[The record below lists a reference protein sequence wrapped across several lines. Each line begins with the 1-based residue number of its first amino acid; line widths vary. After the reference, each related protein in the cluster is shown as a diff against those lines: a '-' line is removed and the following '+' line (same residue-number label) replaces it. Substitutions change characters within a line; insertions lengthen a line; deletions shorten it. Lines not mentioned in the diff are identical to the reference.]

1 MDLADLAHVANERGE
16 GGATMHVVVDEREP
30 GSAAVPAPAP
40 AVEVDVRVVVDS
52 DMLEATA
59 PEAGAAVANV
69 LDPRFG
75 EYRKCGDRRI
85 RDALIEEHRWMAVY
99 CARRFQHRGEP
110 LEDLIQV
117 GMLGILKAVERF
129 DPSFGVVFA
138 TFAMPTIMGELRRH
152 FRDHTWP
159 VRVPRRVKEL
169 HLELA
174 GATEQLSQDLGR
186 PPIVEELAERLRA
199 SVEEVL
205 EAMEAGAAYHPAPL
219 TPPRDAD
226 DDDQVAQDAVTLGGD
241 DPRLAGSDIR
251 LTVEALLNTLP
262 TRERQVIQLRFF
274 EQLTQAEIA
283 LHVGISQV
291 HVSRVLRHTLN
302 QLHLRLNAADR
313 AAVGP

>member
-1 MDLADLAHVANERGE
+1 MQ
-16 GGATMHVVVDEREP
+16 VVVDQREP
-30 GSAAVPAPAP
+30 EDVATAVPALA
-40 AVEVDVRVVVDS
+40 AVDVRVVVDA
-52 DMLEATA
+52 DAIHAATG
-59 PEAGAAVANV
+59 EGSGSAAVASV

-75 EYRKCGDRRI
+75 QYRACGDRHI
-85 RDALIEEHRWMAVY
+85 RDELIEEHRWMAVY

-129 DPSFGVVFA
+129 DPNFGVVFA

-219 TPPRDAD
+219 SPPRDLD
-226 DDDQVAQDAVTLGGD
+226 EDDQGAQDGVTLGAD
-241 DPRLAGSDIR
+241 DPRLASSDVR
-251 LTVEALLNTLP
+251 LTVEALLNSLP
-262 TRERQVIQLRFF
+262 QRERQVIQLRFF
-274 EQLTQAEIA
+274 DGLTQAEIA
-283 LHVGISQV
+283 IQVGISQV
-291 HVSRVLRHTLN
+291 HVSRVLRHTLD
-302 QLHLRLNAADR
+302 QLHLRLEAADR
-313 AAVGP
+313 AAAGR

>member
-1 MDLADLAHVANERGE
+1 MR
-16 GGATMHVVVDEREP
+16 VVVDER
-30 GSAAVPAPAP
+30 GSDTTEVAI
-40 AVEVDVRVVVDS
+40 VEAVVVPVN
-52 DMLEATA
+52 EAAEAVTA
-59 PEAGAAVANV
+59 V

-75 EYRKCGDRRI
+75 LYRKTGERRI
-85 RDALIEEHRWMAVY
+85 RDELIEEHRWMALY

-129 DPSFGVVFA
+129 DPGFGVVFA

-169 HLELA
+169 HLELS

-186 PPIVEELAERLRA
+186 PPMVEELAERLHA
-199 SVEEVL
+199 TVEEVL

-219 TPPRDAD
+219 TPPRDFD
-226 DDDQVAQDAVTLGGD
+226 DDDSGVQDGVTLGGD
-241 DPRLAGSDIR
+241 DPRLAGSDVR
-251 LTVEALLNTLP
+251 LTVEALLNSLAV
-262 TRERQVIQLRFF
+262 RERQVLQLRFF
-274 EQLTQAEIA
+274 EGLTQAEIA
-283 LHVGISQV
+283 TQVGISQV
-291 HVSRVLRHTLN
+291 HVSRVLRHTLD
-302 QLHLRLNAADR
+302 QLHLRLEAADR

>member
-1 MDLADLAHVANERGE
+1 MQRTVTRD
-16 GGATMHVVVDEREP
+16 
-30 GSAAVPAPAP
+30 GSAGDQPAEPVSGAAEDGGDEVTAP
-40 AVEVDVRVVVDS
+40 AV
-52 DMLEATA
+52 T
-59 PEAGAAVANV
+59 

-75 EYRKCGDRRI
+75 RYRTSGDRRI
-85 RDALIEEHRWMAVY
+85 RDQLIEEHRWMAVY

-129 DPSFGVVFA
+129 DPAFGVVFA

-174 GATEQLSQDLGR
+174 GANEQLSQDLGR
-186 PPIVEELAERLRA
+186 PPLVEEVAMRLRA
-199 SVEEVL
+199 TVEEVL

-219 TPPRDAD
+219 TPPRDFD
-226 DDDQVAQDAVTLGGD
+226 DDDQGSQDAVTLGAD
-241 DPRLAGSDIR
+241 DPRLAGSDVR
-251 LTVEALLNTLP
+251 LTVEALLAGLAV
-262 TRERQVIQLRFF
+262 RERQVLLLRFY
-274 EQLTQAEIA
+274 EGLTQAEIA
-283 LHVGISQV
+283 SQVGISQV
-291 HVSRVLRHTLN
+291 HVSRVLRHTLD
-302 QLHLRLNAADR
+302 QLHLRLDAADR